1 MKDQFLKIAGVK
13 TEAAFYKKY
22 KTEKDFFSA
31 HPEAK
36 KMVKKAQAGTIM
48 SGMSSYLQG
57 MQGAQNIPNMQNV
70 IQGQM
75 QSPGVNAG
83 MFQSSPPDYNQMYM
97 NMSTKDEQL
106 KQPQSGGV
114 AKGLESL
121 PGLGGDLVKGYNNL
135 RAGRRAK
142 KEAQKWAAVSDV
154 QARAAETEDI
164 DDYRQYAESADRRR
178 NAMMPVTT
186 GEEFFPVYGVGTNV
200 LARNGARLQYGGMV
214 GGNPTEIQNTYTPG
228 TLYDDLGY
236 EPLDDSN
243 QVKQFAYGG
252 GIPVA
257 QNGFSN
263 WMNTM
268 GGGGSGFS
276 GAAGASGGGTPWGMI
291 GGMGSNLAGSI
302 VGKDGG
308 SQIGGTIGGAAGS
321 MFGPAGQAIGQIAGT
336 AIGGLLDTNDRDQ
349 RKAEAKIR
357 NNQNRM
363 MAAQYR
369 GNLQSQFSGYMED
382 GGNVNP
388 QIISQFGGNNLMSL
402 LAPPNDADML
412 RAGGHI
418 RGRYVEPNESGLSTM
433 EQGGDLATHWG
444 GYAEPMSYN
453 PYLPDGG
460 ETVMFRGQSHDESD
474 GMGNT
479 GIGVSYGNT
488 DEPNVEVERGEPAVK
503 LRDGGTGEEN
513 LTVYGNLMIPNYGV
527 DILGDKKAK
536 GKKFKSYIAG
546 ISKMEDKQNKLVEKS
561 TDELDALDIKTPF
574 DKLKLSSLQANI
586 LGGNMKLKDVA
597 DKKIKAADIQN
608 AINETAEEYSL
619 VADDLAK
626 GKIKIDK
633 KAMNMREAMFG
644 TKLTKAQDGVTE
656 SAKASTLDPKK
667 AEEIKELYR
676 EAKAKG
682 IKSKEA
688 LALQQKF
695 HEYFPD
701 VAKEIILGNPEI
713 TGKARKMGYK
723 NIADLSKADRNII
736 LNTNVDEY
744 MGPRTE
750 QYMAALARLERP
762 RSADLTAP
770 TVTSDKKDDV
780 KTEENK
786 FEIIKNKKNPWIN
799 LGYQT
804 LKGILDRPY
813 EEELSPDQL
822 MGEYYAMSANQV
834 EPVQATPYSPQL
846 RVPYDISLQD
856 QINQITSD
864 QRATQKMM
872 GYNPAAQAM
881 VASQAYDAKS
891 KVLADQF
898 RANQA
903 MKDQVYSGNIATL
916 NDAELKNLA
925 IYDQQYTRQE
935 QAKSNTKAIAQ
946 AALSSIGDKLA
957 KHKADVREYNVYK
970 TLFPQYGFERSGR
983 GRFEGGYADFNTP
996 QSQYPFYNN
1005 PNYALVKNSDGTF
1018 TYKLK
1023 DQVTEDDQV
1032 VEQPVQTPSSPTP
1045 GFNPNSNV
1053 AYEDDEY
1060 EYELVPMNQTET
1072 MNEVAPKK
1080 YGGKVKK
1087 NYSQSSIVKAFK

>member
-57 MQGAQNIPNMQNV
+57 MQGAQNVPNMQNV

-83 MFQSSPPDYNQMYM
+83 MFSGPQVDNSVSTINASQLADNKSGYVSPGGPNTNVEKMNKIGEQIGKYAPMVGSLVQGYQS
-97 NMSTKDEQL
+97 
-106 KQPQSGGV
+106 
-114 AKGLESL
+114 
-121 PGLGGDLVKGYNNL
+121 L

-142 KEAQKWAAVSDV
+142 KEAQKWAGVTGVMAG
-154 QARAAETEDI
+154 AAESIGI

-200 LARNGARLQYGGMV
+200 LARNGARLQDGGMI
-214 GGNPTEIQNTYTPG
+214 GGNPTEIQNTYAPG

-252 GIPVA
+252 RMMRA
-257 QNGFSN
+257 QQGAELFSPSS
-263 WMNTM
+263 
-268 GGGGSGFS
+268 GGMS
-276 GAAGASGGGTPWGMI
+276 GGTPWGMI
-291 GGMGSNLAGSI
+291 GGMGSDLAGSI

-388 QIISQFGGNNLMSL
+388 QIISKLGGNNLMSL

-561 TDELDALDIKTPF
+561 TDELDALDIQTPF
-574 DKLKLSSLQANI
+574 DKLKLSSLEANI

-626 GKIKIDK
+626 GKVKFDK
-633 KAMNMREAMFG
+633 EAM
-644 TKLTKAQDGVTE
+644 KAQAKYGAAIEKADKGKKLKSVSSMENVPKGQRRNEQTGFWGKVTPE
-656 SAKASTLDPKK
+656 MFEKMKERKAWYDWENFDPKDKSDVLDFQGKFNALAKAFGK
-667 AEEIKELYR
+667 
-676 EAKAKG
+676 KG
-682 IKSKEA
+682 I
-688 LALQQKF
+688 QYDGDF
-695 HEYFPD
+695 
-701 VAKEIILGNPEI
+701 G
-713 TGKARKMGYK
+713 
-723 NIADLSKADRNII
+723 
-736 LNTNVDEY
+736 
-744 MGPRTE
+744 E
-750 QYMAALARLERP
+750 QTA
-762 RSADLTAP
+762 SADSSWFKSRERGKDLEAP
-770 TVTSDKKDDV
+770 VVPSDKKDDV

-1032 VEQPVQTPSSPTP
+1032 VEQPVQTPVQTP
-1045 GFNPNSNV
+1045 SGATPSFNPNAPV
-1053 AYEDDEY
+1053 YEDDEY
-1060 EYELVPMNQTET
+1060 EYILKNKEAMD
-1072 MNEVAPKK
+1072 EVAPKRA
-1080 YGGKVKK
+1080 GGKIRK